1 MIDRLIFNISGV
13 ISKMPTDRKKL
24 TKRILTAVLMSLMPI
39 STMVIPLVSNQPA
52 QASYVAKWF
61 NGNWNCKI
69 DDRTAQMSWSQISEN
84 PNSKYAGKFR
94 ENGGSW
100 TPISEIS
107 SDLNTLSM
115 RFDRTRSRWTLTYY
129 PKRYVAQ
136 GMTITKGRRQAISCT
151 KGSQSD
157 DREPLKP
164 EVEQPP
170 VILQPRSML

>member
-1 MIDRLIFNISGV
+1 MT
-13 ISKMPTDRKKL
+13 TDRKKL

-115 RFDRTRSRWTLTYY
+115 RFDRTRSRWTLT
-129 PKRYVAQ
+129 
-136 GMTITKGRRQAISCT
+136 
-151 KGSQSD
+151 
-157 DREPLKP
+157 
-164 EVEQPP
+164 
-170 VILQPRSML
+170 SMLILSIPEGATLHAGNMLKKKKQ